1 MYLHL
6 GGNGV
11 VKTRD
16 IIGIFDLDKTT
27 VSARTRG
34 FLAAKEKQKKVRVL
48 GEGLPQSFVL
58 TATKQTETLYLSPI
72 SSGTLAKRKDITHEE

>member
-11 VKTRD
+11 VLKRD

-27 VSARTRG
+27 ISARTRNY
-34 FLAAKEKQKKVRVL
+34 LTAKEREGKVQTL
-48 GEGLPQSFVL
+48 GEGLPQSFVI
-58 TATKQTETLYLSPI
+58 TKHNKEHVFLSPI
-72 SSGTLAKRKDITHEE
+72 SSKTLAKRKDITEEI